1 MCPMPAKR
9 EPVRKRPR
17 DAIGSA
23 VGETLRERILALA
36 GHDGPE
42 KGPIFEQ
49 WLVDTLPQI
58 PSTEIARAWRWDD
71 SPTPLRRRAFGQ
83 SLADLTDTGVDILAE
98 RSDGGLIAAQVKCL
112 RADRTLVLN
121 DLKQFWL
128 KVKGNRKLA
137 ANWVVTTGGWGEKV
151 EAHAAD
157 VNGAL
162 INAQAEWGDIRVAD
176 LGRAKPLELDAN
188 QRAAWKDCVEGFR
201 NEDRGKLVM
210 ACGTGKTLVSLRVA
224 EKVAPEGG
232 IVVYATPSIALTGQ
246 SRRSWLQNAK
256 RPMRT
261 MVVCSDEDEGGGGGT
276 SNFTGFV
283 SEIEAPVSTEPRVIA
298 DKVDEL
304 QHSLH
309 DVENGVVTIFATYQS
324 LHRICVA
331 QEKHG
336 LPAVDFVVADEAH
349 KTAGKYD
356 RNKPGPF
363 QVVHHRLR
371 AAKRLYQT
379 ATPRIYS
386 KRSQLKITKMVK
398 RAQESGSN
406 ITIQDM
412 GDASVYG
419 RTFHR
424 LSFRDAL
431 QADNSRLCD
440 YRVVVLGTPLTT
452 DADAIAERAK
462 PNRKDVVEN
471 TSRNTRVAALA
482 QAMQHDTGDIGDI
495 RSCIAF
501 FNRVAFAS
509 TASRLLADERM
520 SKWAHD
526 RALSQGL
533 VGEGT
538 KPVEVNSG
546 SLSARDNAKRRGDE
560 LQRLRDANGAKHI
573 TTNVKVLSEGID
585 VPALDAIC
593 FLDERDSEVEI
604 VQAVGRVMRRPA
616 SGSKK
621 HGYIVVPVVMSPQ
634 ASLEEFLATGGCDWT
649 VVGQV
654 LRALKAHDDRIETN
668 LTDVLRIPMPS
679 PSSGSSGPPKE
690 QLDFWKKLAKG
701 EFDALAPVLAD
712 SGIIGNEKAQTA
724 NLIKAAVAAAAGSLV
739 SEAGMGQTLA
749 PVVGVADIKDDP
761 ELRACTQAALV
772 LMFGCLVH
780 ERLVETR
787 SAIKLSALAEIA
799 KAKDVSKK
807 LATEW
812 RRILARD
819 QKPIFQPAVEVLDA
833 GRMGQRRAPLG
844 LKRALQGLMEHA
856 AEVAEKYAAAGMD
869 HAGELFQA
877 AMDNPKADGAYYT
890 LTPGAMLLAELACD
904 LYAPPDNPL
913 WRRPST
919 WKRMSMMDPACGSGT
934 LLTAFATA
942 VRNRAAR
949 QGAKQAQQ
957 ENIHKALVEDGLVG
971 LDINRQALQIA
982 AAQLAM
988 GGLSADFRNMGLW
1001 TLPRGSRAG
1010 WRNEQSKAQIDD
1022 VMLGSL
1028 ELLFDDENEQDGV
1041 DDFEKVM
1048 AQTAAK
1054 NRSRHRQRMEMTD
1067 DPLADDLGMMRGL
1080 GKAVIALTNPPF
1092 SSLKNQANDVEGH
1105 LRQAMTS
1112 RMDGLRQNVRSRW
1125 PKWGEAMS
1133 ADSLSPPF
1141 SFILAERIN
1150 KRRGIV
1156 GKVMPTTACTNS
1168 SPGGV
1173 AERRFLADQ
1182 FEIDSVVTLHDP
1194 KAFCWSIQGQQ
1205 ESLLLMRRQPRDKRS
1220 RTVRFVSLRRR
1231 PSNAEDAMAI
1241 YERLREGYLGDLGRI
1256 CEWPRGR
1263 LNAGDWSPAV
1273 FYEPDLARAC
1283 HDIDQWAKDK
1293 PARFAQLGDLY
1304 AVNTT
1309 KQTVGQAKWEWC
1321 AEEEA
1326 EVPVA
1331 KAAKESAQTC
1341 IRGTIDGWARR
1352 VPALL
1357 ENERERDNLL
1367 RKSGRLLVTNT
1378 QNASSGRLGAVAFR
1392 TPVVGYA
1399 WTPVQDV
1406 TVQDAQA
1413 LAVWINSTV
1422 GRILLRKYASRSTHW
1437 PMYQPAAIKALVVP
1451 NTASSH
1457 WQRMR
1462 QPLMDAYRATKNMVV
1477 PQYREPDAE
1486 VRRMWDRAVAKAA
1499 GIPQRAVN
1507 GWRTL
1512 MDAEPFV
1519 VGRRGP
1525 QSGAA

>member
-1 MCPMPAKR
+1 MEATTLGT
-9 EPVRKRPR
+9 
-17 DAIGSA
+17 DD
-23 VGETLRERILALA
+23 TLRGKILALA
-36 GHDGPE
+36 TIEGPQ
-42 KGPIFEQ
+42 KGILFER
-49 WLVDTLPQI
+49 WLVETLPQI
-58 PSTEIARAWRWDD
+58 PSTEIVRAWRWHD
-71 SPTPLRRRAFGQ
+71 SPTPLRRKAFGR
-83 SLADLTDTGVDILAE
+83 SLADLPDTGVDILAE
-98 RSDGGLIAAQVKCL
+98 RSDGGLVAIQAKCL
-112 RADRTLVLN
+112 RLDKTLVLK
-121 DLKQFWL
+121 DLTQFWL
-128 KVKGNRKLA
+128 KVKGNGKLA
-137 ANWVVTTGGWGEKV
+137 ANWVVTTGGWGRTV
-151 EAHAAD
+151 EAHAKDA
-157 VNGAL
+157 NGAL
-162 INAQAEWGDIRVAD
+162 INAQSEWGDIPVAD
-176 LGRAKPLELDAN
+176 LGRAKPLELDAS
-188 QRAAWKDCVEGFR
+188 QRAAWKDCVERFH
-201 NEDRGKLVM
+201 NEDRGRLVM

-224 EKVAPEGG
+224 EEIVPEGG

-261 MVVCSDEDEGGGGGT
+261 MVVCSDEDEGAGGGT
-276 SNFTGFV
+276 SRFTGFV
-283 SEIEAPVSTEPRVIA
+283 SEIEAPVSTDPRTIA
-298 DKVDEL
+298 DRWGALRRSLQDVD
-304 QHSLH
+304 
-309 DVENGVVTIFATYQS
+309 NGLVAVFATYQS

-331 QEKHG
+331 QEERWF
-336 LPAVDFVVADEAH
+336 PDVDFVVADEAH
-349 KTAGKYD
+349 RTAGKYD
-356 RNKPGPF
+356 RTNPGPF
-363 QVVHHRLR
+363 QVVHHRLQ
-371 AAKRLYQT
+371 AGKRLYQT

-386 KRSQLKITKMVK
+386 KRSQVKISKMVK
-398 RAQESGSN
+398 SAGTGTNVSVK
-406 ITIQDM
+406 DM
-412 GDASVYG
+412 ADASIYG
-419 RTFHR
+419 PPFHR

-431 QADNSRLCD
+431 KATNPRLCD
-440 YRVVVLGTPLTT
+440 YRVIVLGTPLTT
-452 DADAIAERAK
+452 DADTIGGRGEVR
-462 PNRKDVVEN
+462 DGDDDVEN

-482 QAMQHDTGDIGDI
+482 QAMQYGAEDMEDI

-501 FNRVAFAS
+501 CNRVAFAS
-509 TASRLLADERM
+509 KASRLLRDKRL
-520 SKWAHD
+520 SQWAHG
-526 RALSQGL
+526 RALAQGK
-533 VGEGT
+533 VGKGA
-538 KPVEVNSG
+538 KSAVVNSG
-546 SLSARDNAKRRGDE
+546 SLSARHNAQQRGEE
-560 LQRLRDANGAKHI
+560 LQALRNANGEKHV
-573 TTNVKVLSEGID
+573 TTNVSVLSEGID

-593 FLDERDSEVEI
+593 FLDGRRSEVEI

-616 SGSKK
+616 SGSKER
-621 HGYIVVPVVMSPQ
+621 GYIIVPVVISPQ
-634 ASLEEFLATGGCDWT
+634 ASFEESLGAGGGDWS

-668 LTDVLRIPMPS
+668 LTDVLRVRPPS
-679 PSSGSSGPPKE
+679 PSRGQPSE
-690 QLDFWKKLAKG
+690 QLDFWEKLAQGK
-701 EFDALAPVLAD
+701 FDALAPVLAD
-712 SGIIGNEKAQTA
+712 SGILGNEKAQTV
-724 NLIKAAVAAAAGSLV
+724 NLIKTAVATAARSLA
-739 SEAGMGQTLA
+739 SEAGVGQTLV
-749 PVVGVADIKDDP
+749 PVIGVADIKGDKSDA
-761 ELRACTQAALV
+761 EVRACTQAALI
-772 LMFGCLVH
+772 LMNACLVH

-799 KAKDVSKK
+799 KAKDLSKK

-812 RRILARD
+812 RKVLTHD
-819 QKPIFQPAVEVLDA
+819 YKPIFDPAVEVLDA
-833 GRMGQRRAPLG
+833 ARMGQRRSPLG
-844 LKRALQGLMEHA
+844 VKLALQGLMEHA

-904 LYAPPDNPL
+904 LYAPPDDPL

-919 WKRMSMMDPACGSGT
+919 WKRMTMMDPACGSGT

-942 VRNRAAR
+942 VRRRAAR

-957 ENIHKALVEDGLVG
+957 ENIHKALVENGMIG
-971 LDINRQALQIA
+971 LDINRRALQIA

-1001 TLPRGSRAG
+1001 TLPRGRRVG
-1010 WRNEQSKAQIDD
+1010 WRDEQSKAQIDD

-1028 ELLFDDENEQDGV
+1028 ELLFDDEIEREGD

-1048 AQTAAK
+1048 AQTAAR
-1054 NRSRHRQRMEMTD
+1054 NRSRHRQRVEMTA
-1067 DPLADDLGMMRGL
+1067 DPLADDSAMMRGL
-1080 GKAVIALTNPPF
+1080 GKAAIALTNPPF
-1092 SSLKNQANDVEGH
+1092 SSLRNQANDMEGH
-1105 LRQAMTS
+1105 LRQAMAS

-1133 ADSLSPPF
+1133 ADSVSPPF
-1141 SFILAERIN
+1141 SFVLAERIDQ
-1150 KRRGIV
+1150 RRGVV
-1156 GKVMPTTACTNS
+1156 GKIMPTTACTNS
-1168 SPGGV
+1168 APAGI

-1194 KAFCWSIQGQQ
+1194 KAFCWSVQGQQ

-1220 RTVRFVSLRRR
+1220 RAVRFVSLRRR

-1241 YERLREGYLGDLGRI
+1241 YERLREGNLGDLGRI

-1263 LNAGDWSPAV
+1263 LDAGDWSPAV

-1331 KAAKESAQTC
+1331 RYAKESAQTC
-1341 IRGTIDGWARR
+1341 LQGTIDGWARR

-1357 ENERERDNLL
+1357 GNERERDNLV

-1392 TPVVGYA
+1392 APVVGYA

-1462 QPLMDAYRATKNMVV
+1462 QPLMEAYRATKNMVV

-1519 VGRRGP
+1519 TGKRP
-1525 QSGAA
+1525 Q